1 MLPTPNLQQIA
12 HQTQEFAKNS
22 KDHRLGLVFQTVSM
36 VSMAVLG
43 VGAAVHL
50 LREML
55 RHPHHHHH
63 ADYKEE
69 HNANHEKPPQH
80 WANRHSH
87 DHEPEEEGHHHRQH
101 VRRHAH
107 GHQRS

>member
-12 HQTQEFAKNS
+12 HQTQEFAKSS
-22 KDHRLGLVFQTVSM
+22 KDQRLGLVFQTVSM

-55 RHPHHHHH
+55 RNPHHHNKDCH
-63 ADYKEE
+63 D
-69 HNANHEKPPQH
+69 NHDEPKH
-80 WANRHSH
+80 RWSDRHTH
-87 DHEPEEEGHHHRQH
+87 ENEPEEEGHHHRHQ
-101 VRRHAH
+101 VRRQGGH

>member
-1 MLPTPNLQQIA
+1 MTPNLQQIA
-12 HQTQEFAKNS
+12 NQTQEFAKHT

-55 RHPHHHHH
+55 RNPRHHDPHH
-63 ADYKEE
+63 D
-69 HNANHEKPPQH
+69 NHDRYP
-80 WANRHSH
+80 AHSH
-87 DHEPEEEGHHHRQH
+87 SHAHEQPQNDYHEDHGSMT
-101 VRRHAH
+101 RHARHRSQHH
-107 GHQRS
+107 GHGRGG